1 MKRVAIY
8 DTTLRDGSQGE
19 GVSFTVR
26 DKLAV
31 TAKLDELGVAYIE
44 GGWPGSNPRDAEYFL
59 EVKKLAF
66 ANAKLA
72 AFGSTARPGKAPER
86 DESVQALL
94 AAETPVV
101 TIVAK
106 TWKQQV
112 LDALRIEPE
121 ENLALIDSTVRYLAG
136 RVDEV
141 VLDAEHFFDGYA
153 SDSDYALECLRV
165 AANAGAAVLCLC
177 DTRGGSLPGVV
188 STVVAEC
195 VRVASNAGASV
206 GIHCHDDGGL
216 AVANSLA
223 AVEAGAVHVQGTIN
237 GFGER
242 CGNANLCAII
252 PNLQL
257 KMGRSCLTEGQLER
271 LAEVASFLYEAAN
284 VEPDRH
290 QAYVGT
296 SAFAHKGGLHVSAI
310 QRDSSTYEHI
320 DPALVGN
327 RQRVLV
333 SDLSGRSN
341 LVYKAREFGLDFSD
355 RADELASLLT
365 EVKELERSG
374 FQFEGADASLEL
386 LLRKSLKTK
395 EKFFRLIGFR
405 VVDEKRD
412 EDRHSA
418 SEATVMI
425 EGPDGAIEHTAA
437 SGDGPVNALDLAL
450 RKALTKFYPE
460 LADVE
465 LHDYKVRVLANET
478 GTGSLVRV
486 LIESGDGTERWGTVG
501 VSHNVIEA
509 SWQALVDSFDFKL
522 HKERANGARAVK
534 KTGGGHRPV

>member
-31 TAKLDELGVAYIE
+31 TSKLDELGVGYVE
-44 GGWPGSNPRDAEYFL
+44 GGWPGSNPRDAEYFD
-59 EVKKLAF
+59 EVRKLRLS
-66 ANAKLA
+66 NAKLA
-72 AFGSTARPGKAPER
+72 AFGSTARPGKAPAS

-94 AAETPVV
+94 AASTPVV

-106 TWKQQV
+106 TWKRQV
-112 LDALRIEPE
+112 IDALRIEPE
-121 ENLALIDSTVRYLAG
+121 ENLDLIDTTVRYLAG
-136 RVDEV
+136 RTDEV

-153 SDSDYALECLRV
+153 SDAEYSLQCLAT
-165 AANAGAAVLCLC
+165 AAAAGAKVLCLC
-177 DTRGGSLPGVV
+177 DTRGGSLPAQIVAGVR
-188 STVVAEC
+188 A
-195 VRVASNAGASV
+195 ALKAGASI
-206 GIHCHDDGGL
+206 GIHCHNDGGV

-242 CGNANLCAII
+242 CGNANLCAVV

-257 KMGRSCLTEGQLER
+257 KMGYACVTDAQLER
-271 LAEVASFLYEAAN
+271 LAEVAGFLYEAAN

-290 QAYVGT
+290 QAYVGG

-320 DPALVGN
+320 DPSLVGN

-341 LVYKAREFGLDFSD
+341 LVYKAREFGLDLSD

-386 LLRKSLKTK
+386 LLRKNLKTK

-405 VVDEKRD
+405 VVDDKRSED
-412 EDRHSA
+412 EPSA
-418 SEATVMI
+418 SEATVMV
-425 EGPDGAIEHTAA
+425 EGPDGTVEHTAA
-437 SGDGPVNALDLAL
+437 SGDGPVNALDRAL

-486 LIESGDGTERWGTVG
+486 LIESGDGNDRWGTVG

-509 SWQALVDSFDFKL
+509 SWQALVDSFVYKL
-522 HKERANGARAVK
+522 HKERAGDARGAQRA
-534 KTGGGHRPV
+534 GGGNRSA

>member
-1 MKRVAIY
+1 MSRVAIY

-31 TAKLDELGVAYIE
+31 TAKLDELGVAYVE
-44 GGWPGSNPRDAEYFL
+44 GGWPGSNPRDAEYFRDVRATSL
-59 EVKKLAF
+59 RH
-66 ANAKLA
+66 AKLA
-72 AFGSTARPGKAPER
+72 AFGSTTRPGKAPSR
-86 DESVQALL
+86 DENVKALL
-94 AAETPVV
+94 GAETPVV

-106 TWKQQV
+106 TWKRQV

-121 ENLALIDSTVRYLAG
+121 ENIELIDKTVRYLAE

-141 VLDAEHFFDGYA
+141 ILDAEHFFDGHA
-153 SDSDYALECLRV
+153 SDAEYALACLRT
-165 AANAGAAVLCLC
+165 AADAGAAVLCLC
-177 DTRGGSLPGVV
+177 DTRGGSLPERITLGVRAA
-188 STVVAEC
+188 SAAGVA
-195 VRVASNAGASV
+195 V
-206 GIHCHDDGGL
+206 GIHCHNDSGL

-242 CGNANLCAII
+242 CGNANLCSII

-257 KMGRSCLTEGQLER
+257 KMGRQCVSDRQLEH
-271 LAEVASFLYEAAN
+271 LAETARFLYEVAN
-284 VEPDRH
+284 LEPDRH
-290 QAYVGT
+290 QAYVGA

-310 QRDSSTYEHI
+310 QRDSATYEHI

-341 LVYKAREFGLDFSD
+341 LVYKAREFGLDLSD

-365 EVKELERSG
+365 EVKQLENSG

-386 LLRKSLKTK
+386 LLRKNLKSK
-395 EKFFRLIGFR
+395 QRFFRLIGFR
-405 VVDEKRD
+405 VVDDKRHED
-412 EDRHSA
+412 EHSA

-425 EGPDGAIEHTAA
+425 EGPDGAVEHTAA

-450 RKALTKFYPE
+450 RKALTQFYPE
-460 LADVE
+460 LAEVR
-465 LHDYKVRVLANET
+465 LLDYKVRVLAGET

-486 LIESGDGTERWGTVG
+486 LIESGDDEDRWGTVG

-509 SWQALVDSFDFKL
+509 SWQALVDSFVFKL
-522 HKERANGARAVK
+522 HKDRGADSARRK
-534 KTGGGHRPV
+534 RPGNTAHSS

>member
-1 MKRVAIY
+1 MERVAIY

-59 EVKKLAF
+59 EVKKLSF
-66 ANAKLA
+66 AHAKLA
-72 AFGSTARPGKAPER
+72 AFGSTARPGRTPER

-106 TWKQQV
+106 TWKRQV
-112 LDALRIEPE
+112 IDALRIEPE
-121 ENLALIDSTVRYLAG
+121 ENLALIDATVRYLAG

-153 SDSDYALECLRV
+153 SDPDYALECLRV
-165 AANAGAAVLCLC
+165 AARAGVSVLCLC
-177 DTRGGSLPGVV
+177 DTRGGSLPAAVADGVR
-188 STVVAEC
+188 A
-195 VRVASNAGASV
+195 ASGAGAAV

-257 KMGRSCLTEGQLER
+257 KMGRSCVTDAQLER
-271 LAEVASFLYEAAN
+271 LAEVASFLCEAAN

-290 QAYVGT
+290 QAYVGA

-320 DPALVGN
+320 DPSLVGN

-341 LVYKAREFGLDFSD
+341 LVYKAREFGLDLSD
-355 RADELASLLT
+355 RSDELALLLT

-412 EDRHSA
+412 EDHHSA

-425 EGPDGAIEHTAA
+425 EGPDGTVEHTAA

-460 LADVE
+460 LAQVE

-486 LIESGDGTERWGTVG
+486 LIESGDGTARWGTVG

-509 SWQALVDSFDFKL
+509 SWQALVDSFVFKL
-522 HKERANGARAVK
+522 HKDRANGAPSAERA
-534 KTGGGHRPV
+534 GGGHRPA

>member
-1 MKRVAIY
+1 MNRVAIY

-19 GVSFTVR
+19 GVSFTGR

-31 TAKLDELGVAYIE
+31 TSKLDELGVAYVE
-44 GGWPGSNPRDAEYFL
+44 GGWPGSKPRDAEYFL
-59 EVKKLAF
+59 EVRKLKLAH
-66 ANAKLA
+66 AKLA
-72 AFGSTARPGKAPER
+72 AFGSTARPGKAPAN

-106 TWKQQV
+106 TWKRQV
-112 LDALRIEPE
+112 IDTLRIEPE
-121 ENLALIDSTVRYLAG
+121 ENLELIANTVRHLSE
-136 RVDEV
+136 RVGEV

-153 SDSDYALECLRV
+153 SDADYSLLCLKT
-165 AANAGAAVLCLC
+165 AAEAGASVLCLC
-177 DTRGGSLPGVV
+177 DTRGGSLPAAIVAGVR
-188 STVVAEC
+188 A
-195 VRVASNAGASV
+195 ASGAGAAV

-252 PNLQL
+252 PNLQI
-257 KMGRSCLTEGQLER
+257 KMGRACVTVAQLER
-271 LAEVASFLYEAAN
+271 LAEVARFLYEAAN

-290 QAYVGT
+290 QAYVGG

-310 QRDSSTYEHI
+310 QRDSSSYEHI
-320 DPALVGN
+320 DPSLVGN

-341 LVYKAREFGLDFSD
+341 LVYKAREFGLDLSD

-386 LLRKSLKTK
+386 LLRKNLKTK
-395 EKFFRLIGFR
+395 ENFFRLVGFR
-405 VVDEKRD
+405 VVDDKRSED
-412 EDRHSA
+412 EPSA
-418 SEATVMI
+418 SEATVVL
-425 EGPDGAIEHTAA
+425 EGPDGTVEHTAA
-437 SGDGPVNALDLAL
+437 SGEGPVNALDRAL
-450 RKALTKFYPE
+450 RKALAKFYPE
-460 LADVE
+460 LAQVE
-465 LHDYKVRVLANET
+465 LHDYKVRVLANEH

-486 LIESGDGTERWGTVG
+486 LIESGDGAERWGTVG
-501 VSHNVIEA
+501 VSHNVIDA
-509 SWQALVDSFDFKL
+509 SWQALVDSFVYKL
-522 HKERANGARAVK
+522 HKHRAGDAGSAKRA
-534 KTGGGHRPV
+534 GGGQRPA